1 MKLEEKQRLLNQAVE
16 EIAVTIKN
24 KLPVNEDLLQT
35 FEKCFQTT
43 AKTTVRFLENGE
55 VFVITGDIHAMWL
68 RDSSAQVIHYLPF
81 LKRYPILAE
90 LVRGLIKRQ
99 FRYIL
104 IDPYANA
111 FNEEA
116 NGNCWDEDITDSTP
130 WNWERKY
137 EVDSLCYPVWLLHEY
152 FEMTGDQE
160 IFTNEV
166 KQGLLQIV
174 SLWKREQNHDKD
186 STYRFE
192 RRNCPPSDT
201 LPEGGKGTPTA
212 YTGMTWSGFRPSD
225 DACRYG
231 YLIPSNMF
239 ASVVLKH
246 IETYSKNIYQD
257 LDLADSARGLRNE
270 IEEGIRKFGIV
281 KDHEYGN
288 IYAYETDGYGHYNLM
303 DDANVPSLLSIPWL
317 KFETEV
323 SEIYENTR
331 RFLLSSRNPY
341 YFKGIYGQG
350 VGSPHTPDR
359 YIWHIALIME
369 GLTEKDPIKREELLS
384 EILDTRGGTRVM
396 HESFFCDNPSEY
408 TRDWFAWAD
417 SLFALFVMKNY
428 GVEL

>member
-1 MKLEEKQRLLNQAVE
+1 MRLEEKQRELNKAVE
-16 EIAVTIKN
+16 EITGNIRKQ
-24 KLPVNEDLLQT
+24 LPENQDLLQT
-35 FEKCFQTT
+35 FERCFQTT
-43 AKTTVRFLENGE
+43 AKTTVKFLENGE
-55 VFVITGDIHAMWL
+55 VFLITGDIHAMWL

-81 LKRYPILAE
+81 LKKYPILEE

-116 NGNCWDEDITDSTP
+116 NGNCQDVDITDSTP

-137 EVDSLCYPVWLLHEY
+137 EVDSLCYPLWLLHEY
-152 FEMTGDQE
+152 FEKTGDQD

-166 KQGLLQIV
+166 QQGLLQIV
-174 SLWKREQNHDKD
+174 SLWKREQNHDRD
-186 STYRFE
+186 SAYHFE

-201 LPEGGKGTPTA
+201 LPEGGKGTPVA

-239 ASVVLKH
+239 ACVVLKH
-246 IETYSKNIYQD
+246 VEEYALNFYQD
-257 LDLADSARGLRNE
+257 CVLAESAQGLRKE
-270 IEEGIRKFGIV
+270 IEEGICKYGVVEDPEFGA
-281 KDHEYGN
+281 
-288 IYAYETDGYGHYNLM
+288 IYAYETDGYGNYNLM

-317 KFETEV
+317 KYDGGETR
-323 SEIYENTR
+323 IYENTR

-341 YFKGIYGQG
+341 YFKGKYGQG

-369 GLTEKDPIKREELLS
+369 GLTEEDPVKRDALLS
-384 EILDTRGGTRVM
+384 DILNTRGGTKVM
-396 HESFFCDNPSEY
+396 HESFFCDNPSEF

-417 SLFALFVMKNY
+417 SLFALFIMKNFR
-428 GVEL
+428 VEL

>member
-1 MKLEEKQRLLNQAVE
+1 
-16 EIAVTIKN
+16 
-24 KLPVNEDLLQT
+24 
-35 FEKCFQTT
+35 
-43 AKTTVRFLENGE
+43 
-55 VFVITGDIHAMWL
+55 
-68 RDSSAQVIHYLPF
+68 
-81 LKRYPILAE
+81 
-90 LVRGLIKRQ
+90 
-99 FRYIL
+99 
-104 IDPYANA
+104 
-111 FNEEA
+111 
-116 NGNCWDEDITDSTP
+116 
-130 WNWERKY
+130 
-137 EVDSLCYPVWLLHEY
+137 
-152 FEMTGDQE
+152 
-160 IFTNEV
+160 
-166 KQGLLQIV
+166 LQIV

-186 STYRFE
+186 SAYRFE

-201 LPEGGKGTPTA
+201 LPEGGKGTPAA

-246 IETYSKNIYQD
+246 IEEYSINIYRD
-257 LDLADSARGLRNE
+257 LDLADAARGLRNE

-281 KDHEYGN
+281 KDPEYGD
-288 IYAYETDGYGHYNLM
+288 IYAYETDGYGNYNLM

-317 KFETEV
+317 KYETEE
-323 SEIYENTR
+323 SEIYKNTR

-369 GLTEKDPIKREELLS
+369 GLTEKDPVKREALLS
-384 EILDTRGGTRVM
+384 DILNTRGGTRVM
-396 HESFFCDNPSEY
+396 HESFFCDDPSQY

>member
-1 MKLEEKQRLLNQAVE
+1 MKLEEKQRELNRAVE
-16 EIAVTIKN
+16 EIAGNIIKQ
-24 KLPVNEDLLQT
+24 LPENEDLLQT

-43 AKTTVRFLENGE
+43 AKTTVNFLENGE
-55 VFVITGDIHAMWL
+55 VFLITGDIHAMWL

-81 LKRYPILAE
+81 LKKYPILAE

-104 IDPYANA
+104 TDPYANA

-116 NGNCWDEDITDSTP
+116 NGNCWDVDLTDSTP

-152 FEMTGDQE
+152 FEMTGDE
-160 IFTNEV
+160 TVFSKEV

-174 SLWKREQNHDKD
+174 SLWKREQNHDRD
-186 STYRFE
+186 SAYRFE

-201 LPEGGKGTPTA
+201 LPEGGKGTLTT

-225 DACRYG
+225 DACKYG

-246 IETYSKNIYQD
+246 IEEYSLSFYQD
-257 LDLADSARGLRNE
+257 SVLAESACGLRNE
-270 IEEGIRKFGIV
+270 IEDGIRRYGIV
-281 KDHEYGN
+281 KDPEFGD
-288 IYAYETDGYGHYNLM
+288 IYAYETDGYGNYNLM

-317 KFETEV
+317 GYDGGENGV
-323 SEIYENTR
+323 CENTR

-341 YFKGIYGQG
+341 YYNGKYGQG

-369 GLTEKDPIKREELLS
+369 GLTEKDPVKRDALLTR
-384 EILDTRGGTRVM
+384 ILNTRGGTKVM
-396 HESFFCDNPSEY
+396 HESFFCDNPTEY

-417 SLFALFVMKNY
+417 SLFALFVMKHY
-428 GVEL
+428 RVEL